1 MKSNFNKTK
10 RFAPKNNKKRNLGQ
24 SPSSRSHEPVKTK
37 PIDVDAIKKAQEK
50 LKEHEEESVGNDNQD
65 EKNKDKKK

>member
-24 SPSSRSHEPVKTK
+24 SPSSRSQEPVKTK

-50 LKEHEEESVGNDNQD
+50 LKEHEESIENDNQD